1 MTIVKRIAGMIERHP
16 ERPPGEQDMRS
27 WPFLTMVLVGVSI
40 SVPFF
45 AFGGQLGQRADLTT
59 VTIGIL
65 LGSLLLGF
73 WGIATGYV
81 GVAARLPTA
90 MVIRRTF
97 GTRGSLAIVALM
109 VVTSFC
115 WFGLQTQILVK
126 SVAAILDTQLG
137 YTLDQRV
144 GIALVGALIAST
156 AVIGVKAMG
165 KVAVVSV
172 PLLLLATL
180 VPLAIGLDRHGTAGL
195 FAPRALTEPL
205 GLGMIVSIVV
215 GAEVFGCSIN
225 PDLSRFLR
233 TPRDNATAMYINY
246 GVAFPLL
253 LILAAALGILY
264 GNADLV
270 ATMLAAG
277 IALPGLLVIILAT
290 WTSNDKN
297 LYASALSLSALFPKV
312 ERWLLAAIAGVL
324 GTCLAAADILGH
336 FIVWLTFMGL
346 LIAPMSG
353 VYVADFFLD
362 RERYAAAAPAPA
374 AFRLAPLSAWGFG
387 IVVGLATLPRANL
400 GLGLFELT
408 RAPTVDALLAAM
420 AFLFVAQ
427 RFSRPAA
434 RPLPALSPSTELP

>member
-1 MTIVKRIAGMIERHP
+1 MSIAKRLAGLVERNP
-16 ERPPGEQDMRS
+16 DRPPGEADMRS

-45 AFGGQLGQRADLTT
+45 AFGGQLGQHAAFP
-59 VTIGIL
+59 VVAAGIIV
-65 LGSLLLGF
+65 GSLLLGF

-90 MVIRRTF
+90 MIIRRTF
-97 GTRGSLAIVALM
+97 GTHGSIAIVAMM
-109 VVTSFC
+109 VLSSFC

-126 SVAAILDTQLG
+126 SVSAILETQLG
-137 YTLDQRV
+137 YHLDQRI
-144 GIALVGALIAST
+144 GIAAVGALIAST
-156 AVIGVKAMG
+156 AIIGVKAMG

-180 VPLAIGLDRHGTAGL
+180 VPLGIALHGGGLATL
-195 FAPRALTEPL
+195 FAPRVVQAPL
-205 GLGMIVSIVV
+205 GLGMIVSVVV

-233 TPRDNATAMYINY
+233 TPRDNATAMFINY
-246 GVAFPLL
+246 GVAFPALL
-253 LILAAALGILY
+253 VLAAALGIMY

-277 IALPGLLVIILAT
+277 IALPGLLIIILAT

-297 LYASALSLSALFPKV
+297 LYASALSLAALFPKV
-312 ERWLLAAIAGVL
+312 ERWQLAAVAGVL

-353 VYVADFFLD
+353 VYVADFLLARHLYTPD
-362 RERYAAAAPAPA
+362 AIEPP
-374 AFRLAPLSAWGFG
+374 AFRWRPLGAWAFG
-387 IVVGLATLPRANL
+387 ILVGVATLPRDNV
-400 GLGLFELT
+400 GLGLFQLT

-420 AFLFVAQ
+420 LFLFVAG
-427 RFSRPAA
+427 RASRSAPAA
-434 RPLPALSPSTELP
+434 AV

>member
-1 MTIVKRIAGMIERHP
+1 MKLLRKIAELVERNP
-16 ERPPGEQDMRS
+16 DRPPGADDMRG

-45 AFGGQLGQRADLTT
+45 AFGGELGQHANFTT
-59 VTIGIL
+59 VALGVVLGSVL
-65 LGSLLLGF
+65 LGL
-73 WGIATGYV
+73 WGVMTGYIGLV
-81 GVAARLPTA
+81 ARLPTA
-90 MVIRRTF
+90 MIIQRTF
-97 GTRGSLAIVALM
+97 GRRGSLAIVAMM
-109 VVTSFC
+109 VLTSFC

-126 SVAAILDTQLG
+126 SLAAILLTQLN
-137 YTLDQRV
+137 YRLDERI
-144 GIALVGALIAST
+144 GIVLVGALIAST

-165 KVAVVSV
+165 KVALVSV

-180 VPLAIGLDRHGTAGL
+180 VPLGIGLYQHGPDSL
-195 FAPRALTEPL
+195 FAARTFAEPM
-205 GLGMIVSIVV
+205 GLGMIVSVVV

-233 TPRDNATAMYINY
+233 TARDNATAMTINY
-246 GVAFPLL
+246 AIAFPLL
-253 LILAAALGILY
+253 LILAAALGTLY
-264 GNADLV
+264 ASADLV

-277 IALPGLLVIILAT
+277 IALPGTLIIILAT

-297 LYASALSLSALFPKV
+297 LYASALALSALFPKV
-312 ERWLLAAIAGVL
+312 ERWLLAAVAGVL

-353 VYVADFFLD
+353 AYVADFLLN
-362 RERYAAAAPAPA
+362 RTRYTDAD
-374 AFRLAPLSAWGFG
+374 APLAAVRMAPLGAWVFG
-387 IVVGLATLPRANL
+387 ILVGIATLPRANF

-420 AFLFVAQ
+420 LFLFLADRVGRTRQ
-427 RFSRPAA
+427 HPAY
-434 RPLPALSPSTELP
+434 S

>member
-1 MTIVKRIAGMIERHP
+1 MAGFKRLAALVERKP
-16 ERPPGEQDMRS
+16 DQPPRAEDLRS

-45 AFGGQLGQRADLTT
+45 AFGGQLGQHATFTT
-59 VTIGIL
+59 VAPAIIF
-65 LGSLLLGF
+65 GSLLLGF

-81 GVAARLPTA
+81 GVSARLPTA
-90 MVIRRTF
+90 IIIRRTF
-97 GTRGSLAIVALM
+97 GTRGSLVIVALM

-115 WFGLQTQILVK
+115 WFGLQTQLLVT
-126 SVAAILDTQLG
+126 SVAAILRTQLG

-144 GIALVGALIAST
+144 GIVLVGALIAST
-156 AVIGVKAMG
+156 AIIGVKAMG

-172 PLLLLATL
+172 PLLLIATL
-180 VPLAIGLDRHGTAGL
+180 VPLFIGLGRGGL
-195 FAPRALTEPL
+195 PALAAARPIAEPL
-205 GLGMIVSIVV
+205 GTGMIVSVV
-215 GAEVFGCSIN
+215 VAAEVFGCSIN
-225 PDLSRFLR
+225 PDLSRFLK
-233 TPRDNATAMYINY
+233 TPRDNATAMFINY

-253 LILAAALGILY
+253 LILAAALGIIY

-297 LYASALSLSALFPKV
+297 LYASALALSALFPRV
-312 ERWLLAAIAGVL
+312 ERWQLAVIAGVL

-336 FIVWLTFMGL
+336 FIVWLTFIGL

-353 VYVADFFLD
+353 VYVTDFFMD
-362 RERYAAAAPAPA
+362 RDLYTAEAPEPP
-374 AFRLAPLSAWGFG
+374 AFRAVPLACWLFG
-387 IVVGLATLPRANL
+387 IVVGVATLPTQNV

-420 AFLFVAQ
+420 
-427 RFSRPAA
+427 FSYVLIKWASRRVRRPATA
-434 RPLPALSPSTELP
+434 

>member
-1 MTIVKRIAGMIERHP
+1 MAILKRLSGLVERHP
-16 ERPPGEQDMRS
+16 DRPPGEADMRS

-45 AFGGQLGQRADLTT
+45 AFGGQLGQHADFST
-59 VTIGIL
+59 VAPAIIV
-65 LGSLLLGF
+65 GSLLLGF

-81 GVAARLPTA
+81 GVTARLPTA

-109 VVTSFC
+109 VITSFC

-126 SVAAILDTQLG
+126 SVAAILQTQLG
-137 YTLDQRV
+137 YTLDERI
-144 GIALVGALIAST
+144 GIAAVGALIAST
-156 AVIGVKAMG
+156 AIIGVKAMG

-180 VPLAIGLDRHGTAGL
+180 VPLGIGLDRGGAAAL
-195 FAPRALTEPL
+195 FAQRSFAEPL
-205 GLGMIVSIVV
+205 GFGMIVSIVV
-215 GAEVFGCSIN
+215 GAEVFGCAIN
-225 PDLSRFLR
+225 PDLSRFLK
-233 TPRDNATAMYINY
+233 TPRDNATAMFINY

-277 IALPGLLVIILAT
+277 IALPGLLIIILAT

-297 LYASALSLSALFPKV
+297 LYASALSLSALFPQV

-362 RERYAAAAPAPA
+362 RRRYAADAPEPA
-374 AFRLAPLSAWGFG
+374 TFRAMPLLAWMFG
-387 IVVGLATLPRANL
+387 ILVGLATLPKANV
-400 GLGLFELT
+400 GLGLLELT
-408 RAPTVDALLAAM
+408 RAPTVDALIAAM
-420 AFLFVAQ
+420 LFVFVAQ
-427 RFSRPAA
+427 RLARPAQT
-434 RPLPALSPSTELP
+434 PATI